1 MKEID
6 NSGSEIFPLREPIA
20 GVKHHGKP
28 GASALLAKALLSVA
42 AAGLV
47 TAAVLSGPPADG
59 GPAVYDGPPVIEV
72 PAEPDTPKLPPEE
85 PPDIKP
91 PVKKPEI
98 STPPTTP
105 PPTTPPPTTPPPT
118 TPPPTSPPPTTP
130 PPYIPPY
137 DPPAE
142 PEVTP
147 DDFTAPSLL
156 RISGYAVM
164 DGELFVR
171 ANYYVDMGS
180 ADKVF
185 IYPAC
190 TVPGWGAYSDFTPRA
205 VLGSGYIEE
214 DEFPCEQRDLINTP
228 APSGDTVEVYLT
240 LKYEQ
245 DGATNTVPYSATF
258 PIL

>member
-6 NSGSEIFPLREPIA
+6 DSGSEFFPLREPIQ
-20 GVKHHGKP
+20 GGKEHGGLGTP
-28 GASALLAKALLSVA
+28 LLAKAMLSVA
-42 AAGLV
+42 AAGLLTV
-47 TAAVLSGPPADG
+47 SVLTAVPNEGVPAMYGDQPPA
-59 GPAVYDGPPVIEV
+59 VEV
-72 PAEPDTPKLPPEE
+72 PSEPLPPPEE
-85 PPDIKP
+85 PEVKP

-98 STPPTTP
+98 PPPPTTPPPTTLPPTTP
-105 PPTTPPPTTPPPT
+105 PPTTPP
-118 TPPPTSPPPTTP
+118 
-130 PPYIPPY
+130 YIPPE
-137 DPPAE
+137 E
-142 PEVTP
+142 PVEE
-147 DDFTAPSLL
+147 FTAPSLS

-205 VLGSGYIEE
+205 VLESGYIEE

-245 DGATNTVPYSATF
+245 DGATNTIPYSATF